1 MTKFPEYLLVIG
13 VKSKIGNKLK
23 LHFDSKQE
31 YQIKAVDSVVKL
43 FEGETIN
50 KGEFELTSNSSGLGF
65 SDLGFGNRL
74 ELSQTDILTNLNA
87 VQQENE
93 IENSTELNFISY
105 TDTDASNNPIKAET
119 SFPNF
124 TIEMETGTGKTYVY
138 LRTVYELN
146 KVYGFTKFVIVVPS
160 IAIREGVLKNLE
172 ITDEHFQRLYNRAP
186 VNYYVYDS
194 KRLPQLKSFATNNAI
209 QILII
214 NIDSFAKD
222 SNIINQYRDS
232 TNGKKPI
239 EYIQS
244 TQPIVILDE
253 PQNMET
259 DIRKKGIANLNPL
272 FVLRYSATHRFIY
285 NLVYKLDPVKAYDLG
300 LVKQIEVDSV
310 FSENDFNKAFIK
322 LEDIKTAKTK
332 VTATIKIDVN
342 TDSGVQRKSVKVDAK
357 NYDLHKLS
365 NKRDQY
371 QELLV
376 STINFADGVIEL
388 SDGTTLHI
396 GETQGALTDQIMKIQ
411 IRKTVEEHFIKESK
425 LKADGV
431 KVLSLFFIDRV
442 ANYRDYDSAGSVVKG
457 KFSHWF
463 EEAYNLYKNKYPNTL
478 GYEVETVHNGY
489 FAQDKT
495 GKYKDSSTGESKAD
509 DDIYH
514 LIMKDKERLLDN
526 NEPLRFIFSHSALRE
541 GWDNPNVF
549 QICTLNETNSEM
561 KKRQEIGR
569 GLRLCVDQSGLRIL
583 DKNINRL
590 TVIAN
595 ESYEDFA
602 KKLQKEIE
610 DDCGVAFTGRIKD
623 KRKRETVK
631 IKKGYQ
637 LDKNFLELWE
647 KIKHKTRYRV
657 NYSTEELIQ
666 KATTAINKMP
676 EISAPIIKSIK
687 TGVDIV
693 REGVEGKQLNFG
705 VYRVDESPNEIPD
718 IAGYIQNKTELT
730 RSTIISILK
739 SSNRLKDVLKN
750 PQLFLDQAVKE
761 INTVL
766 TDLIVEGIKYE
777 RIGETEHYKMELFA
791 KDELEAYRE
800 NLYKVKNQDKTLY
813 NYIEFQSKVE
823 EQFAKDCETNVN
835 IEFYIKLPHW
845 FVIKTP
851 IGTYNPDW
859 ALILKNDEKIYFVA
873 ETKYSID
880 SQKLYSSENNKIKC
894 GKKHFEEFPAI
905 TYKTITKVSELIG

>member
-1 MTKFPEYLLVIG
+1 M
-13 VKSKIGNKLK
+13 K

-50 KGEFELTSNSSGLGF
+50 KGEFELTSNVSGLGF

-74 ELSQTDILTNLNA
+74 ELSQTDILNNLKA

-93 IENSTELNFISY
+93 IENSTELNFITY
-105 TDTDASNNPIKAET
+105 TDTDANNNPAKVET

-138 LRTVYELN
+138 LRTIYELN

-285 NLVYKLDPVKAYDLG
+285 NLIYKLDPVKAYDLG

-342 TDSGVQRKSVKVDAK
+342 TDNGVQRKSVKVDAK
-357 NYDLHKLS
+357 NYDLYKLS
-365 NKRDQY
+365 NKREQY
-371 QELLV
+371 RELLV
-376 STINFADGVIEL
+376 STINFADGEIEL
-388 SDGTTLHI
+388 SDGTTLHL

-411 IRKTVEEHFIKESK
+411 IRKTVEEHFVKESK

-463 EEAYNLYKNKYPNTL
+463 EEAYNFYKNKYPSTL

-495 GKYKDSSTGESKAD
+495 GRYRDSSTGESKAD
-509 DDIYH
+509 DDTYH
-514 LIMKDKERLLDN
+514 LIMKDKERLLDKD
-526 NEPLRFIFSHSALRE
+526 EPLRFIFSHSALRE

-666 KATTAINKMP
+666 KATAAINKMP

-823 EQFAKDCETNVN
+823 EQFAKDCESNEN

-873 ETKYSID
+873 ETKYSLD
-880 SQKLYSSENNKIKC
+880 AQKLYSSENYKIKC
-894 GKKHFEEFPAI
+894 GKKHFEEFPSVA
-905 TYKTITKVSELIG
+905 YKTVTKVSELIG